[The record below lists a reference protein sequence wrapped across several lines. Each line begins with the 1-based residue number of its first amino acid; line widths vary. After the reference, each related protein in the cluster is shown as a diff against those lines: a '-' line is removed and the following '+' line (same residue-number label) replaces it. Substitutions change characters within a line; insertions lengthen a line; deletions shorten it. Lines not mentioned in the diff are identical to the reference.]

1 MDLKLA
7 LDKYVSSSSE
17 VLGGARVFKGTRV
30 PLKILFDYLL
40 GGDTI
45 EDFLENYP
53 TVDKTSVQSVLELL
67 GVYLSENPSNNE
79 TAA

>member
-17 VLGGARVFKGTRV
+17 VLGGTRVFKGTRV

-53 TVDKTSVQSVLELL
+53 TVDKASVQSVLELL